1 MRLILYLLFIL
12 MPMQMMAKS
21 TLATTDIVDEQHL
34 LELLDEYIDRRELYT
49 EQKEEKIKQLKLKLR
64 IADSNTS
71 RLSIL
76 NTIYHEYYTYRY
88 DSAMVYANRGLSLAL
103 SDNNTYYAT
112 LNRINRAAVLS
123 TGGFYSQAET
133 LLNEIGENN
142 VPHQLKQYYY
152 YTTTW
157 LYSYWEAFCDK
168 SEFKDYYRQKKL
180 QILRLTV
187 NTTHSNYVG
196 LYAYLSGELA
206 YLENPLGKNVLRHYT
221 IAINNSP
228 VNSRVHASAAY
239 CIARYYREIGNMQL
253 YEKYIV
259 EAAISDIVCPLKEN
273 LALQELSTYLYKK
286 DTKYADRA
294 ARYIY
299 CSMEDAKFYNN
310 RLRML
315 EISSILPIIATANQ
329 EALAHKERIVR
340 GVLAVVS
347 FLSLVLFAMAIF
359 GYKQNKWLV
368 TSRREV
374 KSQNRQLTE
383 LNEKLIATNHRRETY
398 MRLFMDISAVYI
410 RKIIEYRKLVSRKI
424 KANQAADLLKTINSY
439 KLAEEEA
446 TTFYTR
452 FDRAFIELYPG
463 FVDELN
469 SLLLP
474 ESKIAQPSPNSLTTE
489 VRIYALMRL
498 GVTDSQEIATLLFY
512 STQTIYNYKSAM
524 RARAI
529 NRDTFDDDINRLC
542 HVGQVIQI
550 FALIHFATSCSTS
563 GEMVSSI
570 CWYSVTMPVL
580 QCWNRWLTP
589 SIFFIECLQLA
600 SPFSILVV
608 LASQSTCVSLVPL
621 RANTGHFISG
631 NSLPTST
638 VRKWRMYGVS
648 ACCNALMVTGLR
660 ATGTSSM
667 FISLAFLPLAISSS
681 ALLMLLQ

>member
-21 TLATTDIVDEQHL
+21 TLATTNIVDEQHL
-34 LELLDEYIDRRELYT
+34 LKLLDEYIERRELYT
-49 EQKEEKIKQLKLKLR
+49 EQKEEKIKQLKIKLR

-71 RLSIL
+71 RMSIL
-76 NTIYHEYYTYRY
+76 NTIYREYYTYRY

-103 SDNNTYYAT
+103 NYNNTYYTT

-180 QILRLTV
+180 QFLRLTV

-221 IAINNSP
+221 IAINNSL

-259 EAAISDIVCPLKEN
+259 EAAISDMVCPLKEN

-286 DTKYADRA
+286 DPKYANRA

-299 CSMEDAKFYNN
+299 CSMEDAQFYNN

-315 EISSILPIIATANQ
+315 EISNILPIIATANQ

-347 FLSLVLFAMAIF
+347 FLSLVLMGMALL
-359 GYKQNKWLV
+359 GYKQTKWLAR
-368 TSRREV
+368 SRREV
-374 KSQNRQLTE
+374 RSQNLKLTE

-410 RKIIEYRKLVSRKI
+410 RKLIEYRKLVGRKI
-424 KANQAADLLKTINSY
+424 KANQTADLLKTINSY

-452 FDRAFIELYPG
+452 FDRAFVELYPG
-463 FVDELN
+463 FVEELN
-469 SLLLP
+469 HLLLP
-474 ESKIAQPSPNSLTTE
+474 DAKIELPSPNSLTTE
-489 VRIYALMRL
+489 VRIFALMRL

-524 RARAI
+524 RTRAI
-529 NRDTFDDDINRLC
+529 NRETFDEDINRLC
-542 HVGQVIQI
+542 HVG
-550 FALIHFATSCSTS
+550 
-563 GEMVSSI
+563 
-570 CWYSVTMPVL
+570 
-580 QCWNRWLTP
+580 
-589 SIFFIECLQLA
+589 
-600 SPFSILVV
+600 
-608 LASQSTCVSLVPL
+608 
-621 RANTGHFISG
+621 
-631 NSLPTST
+631 
-638 VRKWRMYGVS
+638 
-648 ACCNALMVTGLR
+648 
-660 ATGTSSM
+660 
-667 FISLAFLPLAISSS
+667 
-681 ALLMLLQ
+681 